1 MAPASLPENKA
12 LLPNSNTKRGSGT
25 ANDPKAAQGAS
36 DQRRDKRIFINRT
49 LICIVVPP
57 AILAYFIWTYL
68 TWLRPGSNV
77 ALGTSGVVP
86 NAQYVWWSWFVI
98 GTFGLNISNYCL
110 AGLEPALLDAYFAR
124 ANANNEK
131 LIYHLDKSWSTI
143 VAWKIVVRCLWD
155 ALANCKWLR
164 GTPASSET
172 PAKSKKPMPSRVWVI
187 LFCLSVLSWT
197 FVLSGLAMSVT
208 TEFVRGQSANARVLG
223 VNETTMNTRNP
234 PTVLDAAYQG
244 WRYGTPAQIP
254 SWGSLYTESGS
265 TLLTNSS
272 TPNTLPADASQGIF
286 LAPQAAMPV
295 VGSAWGLLL
304 KYSCTPVYHM
314 DEFSILNYRINST
327 SPRYVTNYT
336 AVPADFEFMNFGN
349 DTAGLYYAN
358 ALGNA
363 NFYYDLDILFGP
375 WAASPSINVL
385 SQLPT
390 YGGDG
395 TSLNALGFAEI
406 GLIRGIEDLED
417 LSPSAGVGYSLYPFP
432 DQDGNLQPSYNGLE
446 DVDFLEIL
454 LWQGAYDNKISKCKS
469 SSVAGRADINGLT
482 GTFSDFSRA
491 DSKASYLVDVP
502 RLGIGMPAML
512 LPGIRSN
519 ASYDIYNFSSLTTP
533 LPVEYYPGG
542 QEYKL
547 MGTDIEWLEPLF
559 TAADTP
565 VELNLTGF
573 VTYTRLMQRADL
585 QRALEE
591 AYKHYALALMFY
603 GQENTVDEWPNPT
616 LNPTVKRPIL
626 VDGGGVPPLLVLVL
640 FSIWAS
646 GCLVL
651 GLAYGLRKRHSAT
664 FDTLAFYHQF
674 RELRKADREHI
685 LGLSS

>member
-1 MAPASLPENKA
+1 M
-12 LLPNSNTKRGSGT
+12 
-25 ANDPKAAQGAS
+25 
-36 DQRRDKRIFINRT
+36 
-49 LICIVVPP
+49 
-57 AILAYFIWTYL
+57 
-68 TWLRPGSNV
+68 
-77 ALGTSGVVP
+77 
-86 NAQYVWWSWFVI
+86 
-98 GTFGLNISNYCL
+98 FGGL
-110 AGLEPALLDAYFAR
+110 GLEPALLDAYFAR
-124 ANANNEK
+124 ANANNDK

-143 VAWKIVVRCLWD
+143 GAWKIAVRCLWD
-155 ALANCKWLR
+155 ALASCKWLR
-164 GTPASSET
+164 RTPASSAS

-187 LFCLSVLSWT
+187 LFNLSVLSWT

-208 TEFVRGQSANARVLG
+208 TGFVRGQSANARVLG

-349 DTAGLYYAN
+349 DTAALYYAN

-395 TSLNALGFAEI
+395 TSLNALGFAEV

-417 LSPSAGVGYSLYPFP
+417 LSPGAGVGYSQYPFP

-454 LWQGAYDNKISKCKS
+454 LWQGGYDNKISKVIEHPIRGLEKEHHFQEKDLLAIGIQCKS

-482 GTFSDFSRA
+482 GTFTDFNRA

-519 ASYDIYNFSSLTTP
+519 ASFDIYNFSSLTTP

-559 TAADTP
+559 SAADMP
-565 VELNLTGF
+565 VELNRTGF

-616 LNPTVKRPIL
+616 LDPTVRRPVL

-646 GCLVL
+646 GCSVL
-651 GLAYGLRKRHSAT
+651 GLAYGFRKRHSAT
-664 FDTLAFYHQF
+664 FDTLAFCQF
-674 RELRKADREHI
+674 CKRRKADRERI